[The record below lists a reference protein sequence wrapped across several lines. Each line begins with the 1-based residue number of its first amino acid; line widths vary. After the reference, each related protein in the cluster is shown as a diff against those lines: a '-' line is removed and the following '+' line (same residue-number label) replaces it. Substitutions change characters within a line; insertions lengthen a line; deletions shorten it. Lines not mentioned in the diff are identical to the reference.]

1 MSRIFDA
8 ERQRRVWGELEKRI
22 ARRRRAHAAAR
33 FLFAGVGTL
42 AIGWLLLRTVTAKA
56 ESEHDDS
63 SSIVTAHDGRS
74 GAGALEPARVSA
86 LSEGDGGMR
95 AD

>member
-1 MSRIFDA
+1 MSHVFDA
-8 ERQRRVWGELEKRI
+8 ERQARVWGALEKRI
-22 ARRRRAHAAAR
+22 SRRRRAHAAAR
-33 FLFAGVGTL
+33 LVFAGVGTL

-63 SSIVTAHDGRS
+63 ATIMTAHDGRL
-74 GAGALEPARVSA
+74 GIGALEPARVSA